1 MKLAEPQPPPA
12 VPRLRWRLREPKLG
26 WLFLGENPTREEMLR
41 EIQTSAYANAMFEK
55 SRRRRRAAMRIFTEA
70 DQMLRQAH
78 PEPEP
83 EQFPDRDYLLRNL
96 RQRACL
102 DILRDTK
109 PEHRAEAMRVFR
121 KADGMLAEPE
131 PVKLGISREPETGDQ
146 R

>member
-1 MKLAEPQPPPA
+1 MLTRCSKKAAGAAEQPC
-12 VPRLRWRLREPKLG
+12 EYSPK
-26 WLFLGENPTREEMLR
+26 PT
-41 EIQTSAYANAMFEK
+41 T
-55 SRRRRRAAMRIFTEA
+55 
-70 DQMLRQAH
+70 MLRQAH